1 MQQQRL
7 LYLEKLSNKSKGK
20 TVVAEQIFDIKAK
33 EAMETQRKVMMKA
46 AMKYAVGTLLGQS
59 DGRALQELL
68 KGLDSTEFV
77 SNFSSRDGQPLLK
90 NTVAQASNPL
100 LSKISPQN
108 LQESKS
114 VTIENIHPI
123 YK

>member
-77 SNFSSRDGQPLLK
+77 SNFPHAMDS
-90 NTVAQASNPL
+90 
-100 LSKISPQN
+100 LSQKYSCPGI
-108 LQESKS
+108 
-114 VTIENIHPI
+114 
-123 YK
+123 